1 MKTEQTTGSRR
12 ACDRDGKAPT
22 RLSVWKVVGGAVLLA
37 AMLFGLMAAPG
48 LLFDRDSTAPLHPMR
63 EARQ

>member
-1 MKTEQTTGSRR
+1 MKTKRTTGLRVAR
-12 ACDRDGKAPT
+12 NMDGKAST
-22 RLSVWKVVGGAVLLA
+22 RVSVWKVVGGAVLLA

-48 LLFDRDSTAPLHPMR
+48 LLSDRDSTAALHPVR

>member
-1 MKTEQTTGSRR
+1 MKTKRTMGSRL

-48 LLFDRDSTAPLHPMR
+48 LLSDRDSTVPLHPTR

>member
-1 MKTEQTTGSRR
+1 MKAKRTTGSRR

-22 RLSVWKVVGGAVLLA
+22 RVSGWKVVAGAVLLA

-48 LLFDRDSTAPLHPMR
+48 FLFDRDSTVSLHPMR

>member
-1 MKTEQTTGSRR
+1 MKTERVKGLRAVLGGNAKGSMR
-12 ACDRDGKAPT
+12 A
-22 RLSVWKVVGGAVLLA
+22 SVWKIVGGAVLLA

-48 LLFDRDSTAPLHPMR
+48 LLSDRDSTAPLHPVR